1 MRWFVRGYVLRHLA
15 MVALGRT
22 CDCSECS
29 QAYLVTLVCDA
40 CMSHEVSVGVNRFGE
55 DTVSN
60 KKKQPVPKA
69 SGGKYQPRAQSSVTT
84 YVLAGLAVV
93 VVAAVVIG
101 GIVWNSNRDKGTA
114 DTNVLSTTAVFTTGS
129 ASAPTTIDM
138 FEDFQCPACRNLEA
152 SSGDALTDAVNSGRL
167 QIRYH
172 MLNFLDKR
180 SGSGDYSSRTAGAMK
195 CVAATEDQDVQLA
208 YHSLLFQ
215 QQPDE
220 GDVDHD
226 NQALAAFAKDVGAS
240 DATQQCIADGA
251 QVAAAQKLAEQSQSE
266 LSTALGGQVGTPSVL
281 EDGKQVS
288 VTEGPEWVATLIAP
302 DQS

>member
-1 MRWFVRGYVLRHLA
+1 MNW
-15 MVALGRT
+15 
-22 CDCSECS
+22 
-29 QAYLVTLVCDA
+29 
-40 CMSHEVSVGVNRFGE
+40 FGE

-60 KKKQPVPKA
+60 KKKQPESKA
-69 SGGKYQPRAQSSVTT
+69 SGAKYQPRAQSSVTT

-101 GIVWNSNRDKGTA
+101 GILWNSNSDEGTA
-114 DTNVLSTTAVFTTGS
+114 DTNVLATTAVFTAGS

-138 FEDFQCPACRNLEA
+138 FEDFQCPACRNLEET
-152 SSGDALTDAVNSGRL
+152 SGAALTDAANSGQL

-180 SGSGDYSSRTAGAMK
+180 SGSGDYSSRAAGAMK
-195 CVAATEDQDVQLA
+195 CVATTEDQTIQMA
-208 YHSLLFQ
+208 YHSLLFKE
-215 QQPDE
+215 QPEE

-226 NQALAAFAKDVGAS
+226 NQALAAFAKDVGAGE
-240 DATQQCIADGA
+240 ATQACIFEGA
-251 QVAAAQKLAEQSQSE
+251 EVAAAQKLAEQSQAE

-281 EDGKQVS
+281 EDGKQVE
-288 VTEGPEWVATLIAP
+288 VTSGPEWVAALIAP